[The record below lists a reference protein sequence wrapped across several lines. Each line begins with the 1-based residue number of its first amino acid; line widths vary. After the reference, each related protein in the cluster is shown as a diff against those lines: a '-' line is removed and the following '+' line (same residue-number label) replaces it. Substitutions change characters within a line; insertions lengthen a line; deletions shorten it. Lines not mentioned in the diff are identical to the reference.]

1 MRGLALVLTFAALS
15 VVSADC
21 VASISY
27 NSPVTNATIWG
38 TGNTNQGFTVVKDNG
53 IEIGIRAK
61 TRYPLPDDSL
71 PNGTKNLGNGD
82 YGPFPTV
89 GYQSNGTPGGPRGSW
104 NFDWSVNSDYLDDPN
119 GGPALRPL
127 SSFTYMIDIDS
138 NPSQGTSFTTFDL
151 LGNLAHFDHQFGTNA
166 TLSNGI
172 KATSMGDAQTLAGQ
186 YNLMQNSWN
195 LAFFFNPLTF
205 DPTLDGTYTVTIS
218 AFQAGT
224 AGALATASIDVIVG
238 NGGAPVPEP
247 ISFLTWGGL
256 IGCAVFA
263 ARRQQR

>member
-1 MRGLALVLTFAALS
+1 MRGLALVLTFVALS
-15 VVSADC
+15 IVSAES

-27 NSPVTNATIWG
+27 DSPVTNAVIWG
-38 TGNTNQGFTVVKDNG
+38 TGNTNQGFNVVQDNG
-53 IEIGIRAK
+53 IEIGIRGK
-61 TRYPLPDDSL
+61 TRYPAPSDSVAGIM
-71 PNGTKNLGNGD
+71 NQGNGD
-82 YGPFPTV
+82 YGPFPAI

-104 NFDWSVNSDYLDDPN
+104 NFDWSVNSDWAN
-119 GGPALRPL
+119 GTTLLNAYSYVIG
-127 SSFTYMIDIDS
+127 IDS
-138 NPSQGTSFTTFDL
+138 DPSQGTSFLSFDL
-151 LGNLAHFDHQFGTNA
+151 LGNAAHYDHGFGTNA
-166 TLSNGI
+166 TLDNAGT
-172 KATSMGDAQTLAGQ
+172 KATSLANAQTLATTN
-186 YNLMQNSWN
+186 NLMQNSWN

-205 DPTLDGTYTVTIS
+205 DPTLDATYTVTIS